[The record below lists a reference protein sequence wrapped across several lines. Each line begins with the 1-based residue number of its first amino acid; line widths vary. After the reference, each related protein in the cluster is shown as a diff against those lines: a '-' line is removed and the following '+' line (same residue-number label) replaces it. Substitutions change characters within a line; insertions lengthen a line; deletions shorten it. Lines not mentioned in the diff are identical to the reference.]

1 MTNKRKKSLPTKLF
15 LMTILIM
22 AISLCVVICVSLH
35 KAYTLY
41 NEELREDLVRLVS
54 VVGEESIDAIIK
66 DNPEAAERA
75 ILALK
80 RDKNIIQAGLL
91 KPNNSPLASLTIENH
106 PFKNAIEPKH
116 YLKKMDNENAF
127 IVTEENALLY
137 LKVAITYHKQ
147 IIAYIYVVYDT
158 SKLGK
163 VAKQI
168 TYYAL
173 AIFLGGLGL
182 SALLLY
188 LMQKPIMQPLV
199 NLSNKMALISKTDDY
214 QEIKPEEKYHR
225 DDETGMMVAG
235 FNSMLMVLQSY
246 DRRLEDKNK
255 EISYMAYH
263 DSLTKL
269 PNLTLFKEFLS
280 YHTSSRDGSKFAVL
294 FIDLDN
300 FKAVNDTFGHLVG
313 DELLKAF
320 SNKLKKVLRK
330 TDFTAIHRK
339 SINAGAPVARMGGD
353 EFITLLRGIDNEES
367 INRVLKRI
375 FDEFDNP
382 ICFKDIEVRV
392 EVSIGISIY
401 PNDSTD
407 IDELIQYADSAM
419 YEAKQRGKNQYQFF
433 NKALHVSIKEQF
445 YIEQALRKAL
455 DNHEFFLHYQPQ
467 VNIQTESV
475 VGFEALIRWNH
486 PERGLIPP
494 GRFIPV
500 AEASHVILLIGYW
513 ILKEACEVLSKW
525 QKAGFK
531 DLQMSVNIS
540 PLQFKDKGLLPAI
553 KTAIINNQIR
563 PNTLVLEITE
573 GALMEDYVFTST
585 IRKEL
590 ETLGVLVSIDD
601 FGTGFSSFRYL
612 IEFSANVLKIDKC
625 FIDDIV
631 ESEDAKLVANS
642 IKGLADGL
650 DMKLVAEGVETAG
663 QLNYLKRNNY
673 EIVQG
678 YIFSKPCIEQEA
690 EAYLYK
696 MNKPHR
702 D

>member
-1 MTNKRKKSLPTKLF
+1 MW
-15 LMTILIM
+15 
-22 AISLCVVICVSLH
+22 VI
-35 KAYTLY
+35 
-41 NEELREDLVRLVS
+41 
-54 VVGEESIDAIIK
+54 ES
-66 DNPEAAERA
+66 
-75 ILALK
+75 
-80 RDKNIIQAGLL
+80 
-91 KPNNSPLASLTIENH
+91 
-106 PFKNAIEPKH
+106 
-116 YLKKMDNENAF
+116 
-127 IVTEENALLY
+127 
-137 LKVAITYHKQ
+137 
-147 IIAYIYVVYDT
+147 
-158 SKLGK
+158 
-163 VAKQI
+163 
-168 TYYAL
+168 
-173 AIFLGGLGL
+173 
-182 SALLLY
+182 
-188 LMQKPIMQPLV
+188 
-199 NLSNKMALISKTDDY
+199 
-214 QEIKPEEKYHR
+214 
-225 DDETGMMVAG
+225 
-235 FNSMLMVLQSY
+235 
-246 DRRLEDKNK
+246 
-255 EISYMAYH
+255 
-263 DSLTKL
+263 
-269 PNLTLFKEFLS
+269 
-280 YHTSSRDGSKFAVL
+280 
-294 FIDLDN
+294 
-300 FKAVNDTFGHLVG
+300 
-313 DELLKAF
+313 
-320 SNKLKKVLRK
+320 
-330 TDFTAIHRK
+330 
-339 SINAGAPVARMGGD
+339 
-353 EFITLLRGIDNEES
+353 
-367 INRVLKRI
+367 
-375 FDEFDNP
+375 
-382 ICFKDIEVRV
+382 

-696 MNKPHR
+696 MNKPQR